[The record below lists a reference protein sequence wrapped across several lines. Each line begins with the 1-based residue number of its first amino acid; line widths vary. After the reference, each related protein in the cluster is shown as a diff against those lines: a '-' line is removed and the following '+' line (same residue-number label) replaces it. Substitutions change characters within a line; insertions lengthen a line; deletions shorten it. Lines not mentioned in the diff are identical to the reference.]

1 MPVPDIE
8 SAVASIDAE
17 SSVELLRLLIR
28 TRSTNPPGD
37 EIHLARKVRDMVA
50 ELGLEVDLMPFD
62 EGRANLVARLKGRG
76 DGPGLI
82 FSAHFD
88 TVPEGEAPWEFPPYE
103 GVVRDG
109 RVFGRGAADMKGG
122 MAAML
127 KAAEALARHRV
138 AIEGDLIL
146 AFTSG
151 ETSNCIGARRLVE
164 AGMLEDAGAFLVSEP
179 TGLEVCIAEKAAL
192 WLSATAAGRT
202 SHGSQ
207 PHAGVNAI
215 EALARFLVA
224 LEGFDFG
231 VPPDPLLGAPTIA
244 VGTIRGGVAINVTP
258 DRGRAELDIRLLPDQ
273 DPAAVTARLQAL
285 AGARITVEPIDF
297 KPAVVTPPDHPFV
310 GLCREAQGKEL
321 GQPRPPQG
329 ASYFTDGA
337 VIAHALE
344 LPMVILGP
352 GEMEMSHQPNENV
365 EVEKLVAAARMFTR
379 IAAQYLG

>member
-17 SSVELLRLLIR
+17 SSVELLQLLIR

-50 ELGLEVDLMPFD
+50 ELGFEVDLMPFD

-179 TGLEVCIAEKAAL
+179 TGLEVCMLRKAM
-192 WLSATAAGRT
+192 AGSVRKLT
-202 SHGSQ
+202 YAPSSSLKMAST
-207 PHAGVNAI
+207 PSPI
-215 EALARFLVA
+215 WFARSP
-224 LEGFDFG
+224 GK
-231 VPPDPLLGAPTIA
+231 
-244 VGTIRGGVAINVTP
+244 TP
-258 DRGRAELDIRLLPDQ
+258 SG
-273 DPAAVTARLQAL
+273 
-285 AGARITVEPIDF
+285 
-297 KPAVVTPPDHPFV
+297 
-310 GLCREAQGKEL
+310 
-321 GQPRPPQG
+321 PR
-329 ASYFTDGA
+329 
-337 VIAHALE
+337 
-344 LPMVILGP
+344 
-352 GEMEMSHQPNENV
+352 
-365 EVEKLVAAARMFTR
+365 
-379 IAAQYLG
+379 